1 MLRKNYSFIEIDD
14 NVLIDEVR
22 RVNIYICDEKRKDW
36 DENNK
41 KVDEQWV
48 EIFEHFS
55 VRHIDIANLKK
66 VVEFSLC
73 LPGTNAC
80 VEQVFSLTI
89 TVYRRGHGNE
99 LTKR

>member
-1 MLRKNYSFIEIDD
+1 MLGKNYSFIEIDD

-22 RVNIYICDEKRKDW
+22 RVNIYICDEKRKNW

-66 VVEFSLC
+66 S
-73 LPGTNAC
+73 
-80 VEQVFSLTI
+80 
-89 TVYRRGHGNE
+89 RRI
-99 LTKR
+99 